1 MWKIWWLADG
11 SIWYAWHLSSF
22 NGDKI
27 HVFGQWVLASVDLA
41 FLPAQKRLPVNHNQ
55 KEPFKHVQSTFV
67 KLGETK
73 VILSDCIT
81 NQSNNFFM
89 RKSINMTI
97 YLQWLIPV
105 LAILITPLNSRKF
118 HQHRQLPKVLH
129 AKAHVM
135 RLLAK
140 EKWNQFHEGLSFC
153 SFPVGQSYA
162 IFFTE
167 DTIHPHGCHP
177 YGMHFF
183 RSKELYT
190 QNGSKYPKE
199 TSQYPNKSIQIP
211 SKKKQASR
219 AFNTPCSVLPYLVT
233 CCHLKSPV
241 VTILL
246 LTKYPP

>member
-1 MWKIWWLADG
+1 MFSQLFETLWNKGHYIWL
-11 SIWYAWHLSSF
+11 HHQPKQQF
-22 NGDKI
+22 F
-27 HVFGQWVLASVDLA
+27 H
-41 FLPAQKRLPVNHNQ
+41 AQINQ
-55 KEPFKHVQSTFV
+55 NDN
-67 KLGETK
+67 
-73 VILSDCIT
+73 I
-81 NQSNNFFM
+81 
-89 RKSINMTI
+89 
-97 YLQWLIPV
+97 LQWLIPV

-199 TSQYPNKSIQIP
+199 TSQYPNESIQIP

-219 AFNTPCSVLPYLVT
+219 AFNTPLQCFTIP
-233 CCHLKSPV
+233 CHLLSP
-241 VTILL
+241 
-246 LTKYPP
+246 